1 MASRDAN
8 GVAAHTAFE
17 LHTNL
22 CSHVGQ
28 HTPPQLSPSEEG
40 HENSTPDGST
50 RLQRKAE
57 LCECHHWAHAEQNI
71 SSLAPYSKT
80 ECLTTYTEETSHTTN
95 NLTKQITKQQSC
107 HTPWK
112 NAKNRNP
119 TCVQQ

>member
-28 HTPPQLSPSEEG
+28 HATPQLSPSEEG

-50 RLQRKAE
+50 RLQEKRNCVSVIIGLMRNRTFQA
-57 LCECHHWAHAEQNI
+57 LHHTMKR
-71 SSLAPYSKT
+71 S
-80 ECLTTYTEETSHTTN
+80 
-95 NLTKQITKQQSC
+95 
-107 HTPWK
+107 
-112 NAKNRNP
+112 
-119 TCVQQ
+119 V